1 MHLGKYKKQEL
12 AIRNQL
18 GHVKNVSYKMK
29 MVNSEKQINEV
40 IERMDADLFRL
51 VMVGEFSR
59 GKSTFVNAL
68 LGRKILPAS
77 KNPTTAIIS
86 KIVYGDSAAFEIY
99 YKDGKGS
106 KGMDETEFKKI
117 TAPQEPDESD
127 EMSVKEFVQAQMAI
141 ADIDYAKITYPLS
154 FCKDRVEVV
163 DTPGTNDL
171 NVGRMEI
178 TYGYLN
184 QADAVVLL
192 LAAYQPL
199 TASEKQFIK
208 ERILGNQIEDIFFVI
223 SHKDDLDN
231 AEQEQDVIDFIAKN
245 LKDILPENFNFHNR
259 IFLVNSLGA
268 LYSHMQDNGEELTPK
283 QMMRIPDDFVDTG
296 FPEFEDKL
304 GDFLANDKGMARLR
318 KYNRDTQAIIHT
330 MQHDLDVNIGVV
342 SHSADEIRRQ
352 AANLAPKFKQAK
364 RKAEGIISDMRM
376 SITSNMSDI
385 EYKCHSAGKNIL
397 SKAKAA
403 VENLTSDMS
412 QSAMQQA
419 IEREVTAEKK
429 HFMDEL
435 IKEWQNTLQKEN
447 DKAQRKLQTIWQDIN
462 VEYQHSFNLPAVV
475 DNNDMQLTLSSGA
488 GNYHNPL
495 ERSFSDK
502 SYEIAGVF
510 FKEAGKADNL
520 FGVIGGIGIGT
531 IAGTLGVAADLF
543 NSFFGGN
550 SQSSVREDWRDK
562 VRSQVVRTYSGLG
575 DKMAKT
581 VTPIYKSSADEYC
594 RNLQKNVNRRLED
607 MERQLQDIIREKEA
621 QEKNAEQQKVFLMGK
636 KKELNAISQ
645 ELNKLVG

>member
-1 MHLGKYKKQEL
+1 MQLFDFNKKVDTMQNDLHHL
-12 AIRNQL
+12 
-18 GHVKNVSYKMK
+18 
-29 MVNSEKQINEV
+29 EKVAYSI
-40 IERMDADLFRL
+40 RMDNSVDKLKKIKARTDSDTFNL
-51 VMVGEFSR
+51 VIVGEFSR

-86 KIVYGDSAAFEIY
+86 KIVYGDSPAFEIY
-99 YKDGKGS
+99 YKNSKGS
-106 KGMDETEFKKI
+106 RAMDEAEFKKI
-117 TAPQEPDESD
+117 TAPPEPDESD
-127 EMSVKEFVQAQMAI
+127 EMSLKEFVQAQKAI

-171 NVGRMEI
+171 NIGRMEI

-231 AEQEQDVIDFIAKN
+231 AEQEQDVLDFIAKN

-330 MQHDLDVNIGVV
+330 MQHDLDVNISVV

-385 EYKCHSAGKNIL
+385 EYKCHSAGNNIL
-397 SKAKAA
+397 SKAKEA
-403 VENLTSDMS
+403 VNNLTSDMS
-412 QSAMQQA
+412 NSAMQQA
-419 IEREVTAEKK
+419 IERDVTAEKK

-435 IKEWQNTLQKEN
+435 IKEWQSILQKEN
-447 DKAQRKLQTIWQDIN
+447 DKAQRKLKTIWQDID
-462 VEYQHSFNLPAVV
+462 VEYQHSFNLPMVV
-475 DNNDMQLTLSSGA
+475 NKSEGSELTINFNGGSSFAKSSYKFA
-488 GNYHNPL
+488 G
-495 ERSFSDK
+495 E
-502 SYEIAGVF
+502 VF
-510 FKEAGKADNL
+510 DDIENQDGL
-520 FGVIGGIGIGT
+520 LGVIGCIGIGT
-531 IAGTLGVAADLF
+531 IAGAVGVAADLF
-543 NSFFGGN
+543 NSFFGDNG
-550 SQSSVREDWRDK
+550 RETWRDK

-575 DKMAKT
+575 DTMAKT
-581 VTPIYKSSADEYC
+581 ITPIYKSSADEYC
-594 RNLQKNVNRRLED
+594 RNLQENVNRRLED

-621 QEKNAEQQKVFLMGK
+621 QEKNAEQQKAFLMGK

>member
-1 MHLGKYKKQEL
+1 MQLFDFNKKVDTMQNDLYHL
-12 AIRNQL
+12 
-18 GHVKNVSYKMK
+18 
-29 MVNSEKQINEV
+29 EKVAYSI
-40 IERMDADLFRL
+40 RMDNSVDKLKIIKTRTDSDTFNL
-51 VMVGEFSR
+51 VIVGEFSR

-86 KIVYGDSAAFEIY
+86 KIVYGDSPAFEIY
-99 YKDGKGS
+99 YKNSKGS
-106 KGMDETEFKKI
+106 KAMDETEFKKI
-117 TAPQEPDESD
+117 TAPPEPDESD
-127 EMSVKEFVQAQMAI
+127 EMSVKEFVQAQKAI

-171 NVGRMEI
+171 NIGRMEI

-330 MQHDLDVNIGVV
+330 MQHDLDVNISVV

-352 AANLAPKFKQAK
+352 AANLAPKFTQAK

-385 EYKCHSAGKNIL
+385 EYKCHSAGNNIL
-397 SKAKAA
+397 SKAKEA
-403 VENLTSDMS
+403 VDNLTSDMS
-412 QSAMQQA
+412 NSAMQQA
-419 IEREVTAEKK
+419 IERDVTAEKK

-435 IKEWQNTLQKEN
+435 IKEWQSILQKEN
-447 DKAQRKLQTIWQDIN
+447 DKAQRKLKTIWQDID
-462 VEYQHSFNLPAVV
+462 VEYQHSFNLPMVV
-475 DNNDMQLTLSSGA
+475 NKSEGSELTINFNGGSSFAKSSYKFA
-488 GNYHNPL
+488 G
-495 ERSFSDK
+495 E
-502 SYEIAGVF
+502 VF
-510 FKEAGKADNL
+510 DDIENQDGL
-520 FGVIGGIGIGT
+520 LGVIGCIGIGT
-531 IAGTLGVAADLF
+531 IAGAVGVAADLF
-543 NSFFGGN
+543 NSFLGDNG
-550 SQSSVREDWRDK
+550 RETWRDK

-575 DKMAKT
+575 DTMAKT
-581 VTPIYKSSADEYC
+581 ITPIYKSSADEYC
-594 RNLQKNVNRRLED
+594 RNLQENVNRRLED

-621 QEKNAEQQKVFLMGK
+621 QEKNAEQQKAFLVGK

>member
-1 MHLGKYKKQEL
+1 MYFKEYN
-12 AIRNQL
+12 NQFIA
-18 GHVKNVSYKMK
+18 
-29 MVNSEKQINEV
+29 INEEILKLDCLSHNLKMNSSTEKLQKIYNRMEKDTFNLV
-40 IERMDADLFRL
+40 I
-51 VMVGEFSR
+51 VGEFSR

-86 KIVYGDSAAFEIY
+86 KIVYGDSPAFEIY
-99 YKDGKGS
+99 YKAGKGS
-106 KGMDETEFKKI
+106 RAMDEVEFKKI
-117 TAPQEPDESD
+117 TAPPEPDESD
-127 EMSVKEFVQAQMAI
+127 ELSVKEFVQAQMAI

-245 LKDILPENFNFHNR
+245 LKDILPENFNFNNR

-364 RKAEGIISDMRM
+364 RKAEGIVSDMRM

-462 VEYQHSFNLPAVV
+462 VEYQHSFNLPMVV
-475 DNNDMQLTLSSGA
+475 NKSESSELTINFNGGSSFAKSSYKFA
-488 GNYHNPL
+488 G
-495 ERSFSDK
+495 E
-502 SYEIAGVF
+502 VF
-510 FKEAGKADNL
+510 DDIENQDGL
-520 FGVIGGIGIGT
+520 LGVIGCIGIGT
-531 IAGTLGVAADLF
+531 IAGAVGVAADLF
-543 NSFFGGN
+543 NSFFGDNG
-550 SQSSVREDWRDK
+550 RETWRDK

-575 DKMAKT
+575 DTMAKT
-581 VTPIYKSSADEYC
+581 ITPIYKSSADEYC
-594 RNLQKNVNRRLED
+594 RNLQENVNRRLED

-621 QEKNAEQQKVFLMGK
+621 QEKNAEQQKAFLMGK